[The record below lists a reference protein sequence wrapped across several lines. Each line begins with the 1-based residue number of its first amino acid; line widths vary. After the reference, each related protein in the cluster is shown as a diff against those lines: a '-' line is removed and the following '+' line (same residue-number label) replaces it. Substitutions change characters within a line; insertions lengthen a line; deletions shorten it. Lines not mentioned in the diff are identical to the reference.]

1 MEKITALQDYIG
13 KLERVVV
20 GFSGGVDSALLAFVA
35 RQKLGK
41 ENVYAITG
49 DSASVP
55 SRDRDFVTQFCQQY
69 DVAHRFIPT
78 YEYENPNYQSNPGD
92 RCFFCKEEL
101 YRCLKEF
108 AVQFGAQ
115 YILDGTNTTD
125 LEGHRPGFEA
135 LKKAEV
141 LAPYVDLGINKESVR
156 AMASHLQLEVA
167 TKPQSA
173 CLASR
178 IPSGIPID
186 VKVMQKVDMAE
197 NFLKDLG
204 IQNPRVRFH
213 GELARLQLY
222 GSDWDSCIQK
232 REIIQKRFQE
242 LGFAL
247 VTLDLNPYT
256 RRG

>member
-1 MEKITALQDYIG
+1 MESLTSLQTYIA
-13 KLERVVV
+13 KLKRVVV
-20 GFSGGVDSALLAFVA
+20 GFSGGVDSALLTFVA
-35 RQKLGK
+35 RRQLGK

-49 DSASVP
+49 DSAAVP
-55 SRDRDFVTQFCQQY
+55 SRDRDFVTRFCQQY
-69 DVAHRFIPT
+69 DVSHRFIPT
-78 YEYENPNYQSNPGD
+78 YEYENPNYQSNPEN

-108 AVQFGAQ
+108 AVQFGARHA
-115 YILDGTNTTD
+115 LDGTNTTD

-186 VKVMQKVDMAE
+186 VKVLQKVDMAE

-213 GELARLQLY
+213 GELARLQLCV
-222 GSDWDSCIQK
+222 SDWELCIQK
-232 REIIQKRFQE
+232 KEIIQESFRK
-242 LGFAL
+242 LGFSL